1 MRKAAGIILIII
13 GIVEVV
19 NMITGVS
26 ISSGSF
32 LEWLLIFAYWSIVYG
47 ALFVTGGILCM
58 VKKYWGLCLISALLA
73 LVGGLHKALLFG
85 DKALL
90 FGGIAWDIWILV
102 VGGII
107 ATIFISLRKKEWQ
120 EIAD

>member
-1 MRKAAGIILIII
+1 MRQAAGIILIIV

-26 ISSGSF
+26 ISSRSF
-32 LEWLLIFAYWSIVYG
+32 LEWLLVFAYWSIVYG

-85 DKALL
+85 DMT
-90 FGGIAWDIWILV
+90 WDIWVIIIGAV
-102 VGGII
+102 I
-107 ATIFISLRKKEWQ
+107 ATIFVSLRKKEWQ